1 MQNRRQRIGVWV
13 TVGRCGRTM
22 TRRAAHWD
30 TVAAASDKGKRMAF
44 GVLDVRNTRCIAK
57 GRIHYDPGKVAQPYF
72 TC

>member
-1 MQNRRQRIGVWV
+1 MQSRRQSIGVW
-13 TVGRCGRTM
+13 
-22 TRRAAHWD
+22 
-30 TVAAASDKGKRMAF
+30 VAAASDKGKRMAF